1 MRIDAE
7 PGVTIMSSLRLQSR
21 SYAAGIL
28 AGAFG
33 CALLYALARR
43 MIDHLPQYDELYHF
57 LAARGIR
64 DHGMPVIAD
73 GIYDRAELFTWLV
86 AGAIKAFGDSLVAA
100 RVPSLLAAAGLVLL
114 TAIWV
119 TRRVDLLGGLTA
131 ALALCLLPATLDL
144 AVFIRFYT
152 VHALLVMGMSI
163 ALYEA
168 AAPERTSRQ
177 RIWLALLAAALLI
190 LALHFQ
196 VTTLI
201 ALAAVAAGIGA
212 VLPRE
217 YWKIAASFVRR
228 HPVWITATAG
238 VVVVAGF
245 LAAAESGMLGD
256 FLSAPLW
263 GLHSANRPQYYL
275 FELARDAPL
284 LWPMFPVAVLVAV
297 LFGNRRLTVFCAVV
311 LLFALSVHSIAA
323 AKTMRYIYYALPFL
337 CVIWGCALSG
347 LYSRVARIETRS
359 AGLSAGNAASVALL
373 VAAVVL
379 ALSQEGQRVARFV
392 AGKLPTDPKA
402 DYDGELGWSP
412 AVPTLQSRLSS
423 ANRVV
428 TSNAMKALYYFGRY
442 DYELN
447 ATIVPETLSG
457 DEFGVDERTGRHAI
471 STAESIAHVL
481 DLPGTTIVILE
492 EMRLGNPAG
501 VPADTVETIAERCS
515 AVVVP
520 AAAGLRAWSCPNAK
534 SP

>member
-1 MRIDAE
+1 
-7 PGVTIMSSLRLQSR
+7 MSSLRLQSR
-21 SYAAGIL
+21 SYVAGVS

-33 CALLYALARR
+33 SALLFALAWR

-64 DHGMPVIAD
+64 DHGRPVIAD

-100 RVPSLLAAAGLVLL
+100 RVPSLLASAGLVLL

-131 ALALCLLPATLDL
+131 TIALCLLPATLDL

-177 RIWLALLAAALLI
+177 RIWLALLAAALLM

-201 ALAAVAAGIGA
+201 ALAAVTAGVGA
-212 VLPRE
+212 ILPHE
-217 YWKIAASFVRR
+217 YWKIEASFVSR
-228 HPVWITATAG
+228 HPVWIAATAA
-238 VVVVAGF
+238 VVVVGGSF
-245 LAAAESGMLGD
+245 AAAKLGMLSD

-284 LWPMFPVAVLVAV
+284 LWPMFPVAVLIAV
-297 LFGNRRLTVFCAVV
+297 LFGNRRLTIFCVVV
-311 LLFALSVHSIAA
+311 LLFALAVHSIAA

-347 LYSRVARIETRS
+347 LYSGLARIETRS
-359 AGLSAGNAASVALL
+359 TGLTRNAAPLALL

-402 DYDGELGWSP
+402 DYDGELGWGP
-412 AVPTLQSRLSS
+412 AVPTLQPLLSS

-442 DYELN
+442 DYDLN

-457 DEFGVDERTGRHAI
+457 EEFGVDERTGRHAI
-471 STAESIAHVL
+471 STERSTAQVL
-481 DLPGTTIVILE
+481 DMPGKTIVILE

-501 VPADTVETIAERCS
+501 VPADAVETIAGRCS
-515 AVVVP
+515 VVVVP
-520 AAAGLRAWSCPNAK
+520 PTSGLRAWSCSNGK
-534 SP
+534 SE